1 MLVLKIAWRNII
13 RYYRRSVFAIMTI
26 MVGVAGIVLFGGFVE
41 ANYIGLRESIIRSQ
55 YGHLQIHQ
63 KGYEL
68 NHRSEPNEYRLTL
81 EESEQA
87 QALLETIPHV
97 LISSRRLEFT
107 GLLGNEKNSHAAII
121 RGVDPDSEALINS
134 ALTIVDGVDLD
145 LYKPEGVLL
154 GEGLAQGLDAKVGDI
169 LTLLGTTINGVMN
182 AVDVEVVG
190 IFQSFAKE
198 YDDAAMMM
206 VMENAQMLL
215 NTQEVDTIVVLLDDT
230 LALPEVVDQISE
242 KIEQQPLNIEWVEW
256 FNMATFYQK
265 VVDLYN
271 GFFLFINLVIYIVV
285 LFGISN
291 TMIVTVMER
300 TSEIGTLRAI
310 GMRRSGIVRQ
320 FLVEGLMLAFLG
332 AILGVLTG
340 IGITWLINSLEIMMP
355 APPGSSKGYP
365 LHLQYVEKIWL
376 STVFIVGII
385 AFFAT
390 FFPAMQASRKAI
402 VDALRHV

>member
-1 MLVLKIAWRNII
+1 MYTLKVAWRNIL
-13 RYYRRSVFAIMTI
+13 RHKRRSIFAILTI
-26 MVGVAGIVLFGGFVE
+26 VVGVANIVMFGGFVE

-68 NHRSEPNEYRLTL
+68 NFRREPNQYRLSPEL
-81 EESEQA
+81 AQQV

-97 LISSRRLEFT
+97 LITSRRLEFT
-107 GLLGNEKNSHAAII
+107 GLLGNEKISRAAII

-134 ALTIVDGVDLD
+134 ALTIIEGVDLD
-145 LYKPEGVLL
+145 PDKQEGVLL
-154 GEGLAQGLDAKVGDI
+154 GEGLAQGIDAKVGDR
-169 LTLLGTTINGVMN
+169 LTLLGTTVNGVMN

-198 YDDAAMMM
+198 FDDAAMMM
-206 VMENAQMLL
+206 VLENAQTLL
-215 NTQEVDTIVVLLDDT
+215 NTQSIDTIVVLLDDT
-230 LALPEVVDQISE
+230 LVLPEVVSAMAKE
-242 KIEQQPLNIEWVEW
+242 SQQRQFNIEWIEW
-256 FNMATFYQK
+256 FKLANFYQK
-265 VVDLYN
+265 VVELYN
-271 GFFLFINLVIYIVV
+271 GFFLFINLVIYVVV

-300 TSEIGTLRAI
+300 TFEIGTLRAM
-310 GMRRSGIVRQ
+310 GMRRSGIVTQ
-320 FLVEGLMLAFLG
+320 FLTEGVMLALLG
-332 AILGVLTG
+332 AILGIGVG
-340 IGITWLINSLEIMMP
+340 IAVTWLINSLEIMMP

-365 LHLQYVEKIWL
+365 LRLEYVEDIWFN
-376 STVFIVGII
+376 SVSIVLII

-390 FFPAMQASRKAI
+390 LFPALQASRKPI